1 MAEEQ
6 KQPEYKSK
14 KTKIWLFSLIG
25 LLIVVLGISIY
36 YNVDLSENKKFME
49 AELESTYTEIEDM
62 RDELDSK
69 IIQLEKLGED
79 VDSLRII
86 RGEMETEMEELK
98 RNNQI
103 AWNQYRKIQNKV
115 EGYRELLVMKDKE
128 IANLKALNDE
138 LLSENKD
145 LKVEKNSLNDSI
157 SELSRTKTEL
167 AEKVAVASQ
176 LQAENIKVY
185 AVNRRGKEREGEFK
199 ARQIEKLKVNFNIAK
214 NDVAPVEGKDI
225 LIRILQPEGK
235 VLFDVAR
242 GSGTFMYNGRE
253 EFFTAKQEILFDNTE
268 QELTFFYEKGSEFAP
283 GQHTLE
289 VYTDGYIMG
298 SENFYV
304 K

>member
-1 MAEEQ
+1 MTEN
-6 KQPEYKSK
+6 KQPEYKNK
-14 KTKIWLFSLIG
+14 KTKILIFSLIG
-25 LLIVVLGISIY
+25 FLIVVLGISIY
-36 YNVDLSENKKFME
+36 YNIDLNENKKFME

-103 AWNQYRKIQNKV
+103 AWSQYRKIQNKV

-145 LKVEKNSLNDSI
+145 LKVEKNYLNDSI
-157 SELSRTKTEL
+157 SQLARTKTEL

-185 AVNRRGKEREGEFK
+185 AVNNRGKEREGEFK
-199 ARQIEKLKVNFNIAK
+199 ARQIDKLKVNFNIAK

-253 EFFTAKQEILFDNTE
+253 EFFTARQEILFDNTE
-268 QELTFFYEKGSEFAP
+268 QELTFFYEKGSEFEP

-298 SENFYV
+298 KENFYV